1 MTSECFG
8 HNTTN
13 IFFSLVVLQT
23 KIFKEKWREDESAQ
37 QKKNNDPWST
47 WTATKHF
54 YQTTNIWED
63 LLYMKEYIYTVYI
76 VIMYLNLIIILKN
89 ERDFKT
95 GYCM

>member
-1 MTSECFG
+1 MIPDPLEPQQ
-8 HNTTN
+8 N
-13 IFFSLVVLQT
+13 I
-23 KIFKEKWREDESAQ
+23 
-37 QKKNNDPWST
+37 
-47 WTATKHF
+47 F

-63 LLYMKEYIYTVYI
+63 LLYMYEYIYTVYI